1 MNQSLA
7 VALASILVFAESSV
21 AADGI
26 GEFDIRTEN
35 GEIFIAADDI
45 LSYDWANHR
54 LNLAANV
61 RAELAKRFIKE
72 RGIVSGIP
80 FAVAVG
86 GKEVYQGVLTT
97 SVSSRSFSSPVI
109 VIDARVVDPTLEEDQ
124 LEIQLGYP
132 TARFFEGTDP
142 RADQRIDTA
151 LRAAGKLAD
160 PATAHVEWVQKAL
173 LEMQAIKPGM
183 TREELWKVFQ
193 EEGGLSTRTTQRY
206 VYRECPYFKVDVK
219 LDAVGSSEDKLTKSP
234 QDKIRSISTPFLEW
248 SIED

>member
-1 MNQSLA
+1 
-7 VALASILVFAESSV
+7 
-21 AADGI
+21 
-26 GEFDIRTEN
+26 
-35 GEIFIAADDI
+35 
-45 LSYDWANHR
+45 
-54 LNLAANV
+54 
-61 RAELAKRFIKE
+61 
-72 RGIVSGIP
+72 
-80 FAVAVG
+80 
-86 GKEVYQGVLTT
+86 
-97 SVSSRSFSSPVI
+97 VI
-109 VIDARVVDPTLEEDQ
+109 VIDARVVDPTLDEDQ

-132 TARFFEGTDP
+132 TDRSFEGTDP

-151 LRAAGKLAD
+151 LRAAGELAD

-206 VYRECPYFKVDVK
+206 VYRHCPYFKVDVK
-219 LDAVGSSEDKLTKSP
+219 LDPVGSSEDKLTKSP